1 MDDDTVHLSDSDEA
15 KAAVSRLLKSIEGWA
30 SKESQK
36 GEAELTAFA
45 AALASGI
52 ISFHEFTSKD
62 CRNSRNL
69 IGAVARVKQHLEKEH
84 KKFDSEIDK
93 MHIKFAQEME
103 ELDLKIIRDRK
114 EFKHYLISLIYAEE
128 YNKLKTSITN
138 IYETLDAK
146 ANYGDTGSTGP
157 ADTSPDRRAPA
168 PAPAPAPVA
177 PAPAPA
183 PAPVAPAPAPVPVAP
198 APAPAPVVAPAPA
211 PAPPT
216 DNLS

>member
-1 MDDDTVHLSDSDEA
+1 MDEDTVHLSDSDEA
-15 KAAVSRLLKSIEGWA
+15 KASVSRLLKAIEGWA

-45 AALASGI
+45 GALASGI
-52 ISFHEFTSKD
+52 ISFHDFTSKD

-69 IGAVARVKQHLEKEH
+69 IGAVARVKQHIEKEH

-128 YNKLKTSITN
+128 YNKLKKTVTN
-138 IYETLDAK
+138 IFETLDAK
-146 ANYGDTGSTGP
+146 ANYEEGAG
-157 ADTSPDRRAPA
+157 AKDTS
-168 PAPAPAPVA
+168 
-177 PAPAPA
+177 
-183 PAPVAPAPAPVPVAP
+183 
-198 APAPAPVVAPAPA
+198 
-211 PAPPT
+211 T
-216 DNLS
+216 SK

>member
-1 MDDDTVHLSDSDEA
+1 MDDDSVHLSDSDEA
-15 KAAVSRLLKSIEGWA
+15 KAAVSRLLKAIEGWA
-30 SKESQK
+30 TKEAQK
-36 GEAELTAFA
+36 GEAEITAFA

-52 ISFHEFTSKD
+52 ISFHDFTSKD

-69 IGAVARVKQHLEKEH
+69 IGAVARAKQPLEKEH

-138 IYETLDAK
+138 IFETLDAK
-146 ANYGDTGSTGP
+146 ANYGEVSSTGFS
-157 ADTSPDRRAPA
+157 DTSPDRRANRPAPAAAPA
-168 PAPAPAPVA
+168 PAPAPAPTQTR
-177 PAPAPA
+177 
-183 PAPVAPAPAPVPVAP
+183 APVQTPNPLRPSTGA
-198 APAPAPVVAPAPA
+198 
-211 PAPPT
+211 
-216 DNLS
+216 